1 MNILTK
7 RSFDIV
13 KDRRFYTNILLMSVP
28 IILQQLLR
36 VSVDTADSIMLGNI
50 EQSHMAAVSQ
60 AKQIFFVF
68 YTMCNGFATGASV
81 LISQHWGKNETDR
94 IRTLFVTGIKNIAV
108 FSLIISVLIFIF
120 PEYCMRILSNDP
132 YIISLGREYLRLSVF
147 SYLPCAVSTM
157 LFACCRGVE
166 QIKISFTAN
175 AVSYPVNVF
184 LNYCLIFG
192 KLGMPELGIEGA
204 AIGTII
210 SRLVELCI
218 LIIFVFKYENRVNL
232 RIKDFKLSDKRLT
245 KLFFL
250 ISLPIVAHEF
260 IWSTGT
266 SAGSAITGQMGKE
279 VVAGFSVAYMLYQLI
294 ASFMNSIMYTCSVV
308 VGKEIG
314 KGTEKKELKTVANSM
329 LFIGTFGGTVL
340 GIITLMTATPFI
352 DFYVLTET
360 AKTYAGW
367 FMVIFAV
374 IWPFSGLEMTGMIA
388 TLRAGGDGKTGFI
401 TDIFS
406 MWVFTIP
413 LAILGGF
420 VLNWSPV
427 IVIAVIKFNIII
439 EAVVGFIRVHSMKWV
454 RNLTEA

>member
-108 FSLIISVLIFIF
+108 FSLIISALIFIF

-232 RIKDFKLSDKRLT
+232 RIKDFKLSDKGLT

-439 EAVVGFIRVHSMKWV
+439 EAVVGFIRVRSMKWV